1 MSVTAT
7 KVWSGDEDADRPS
20 SVKVQL
26 LKDGEE
32 YATATLK
39 ASNDWTYKWTD
50 LSKNYTWTVKE
61 VDVADGYTDSYNS
74 VMKDDVKTITI
85 TNTYEAEEI
94 PDPETPL
101 DPGTNPTD
109 PGTPVAPGT
118 DIPEENPP
126 KADAPETGDISVL
139 WLALTGLSGSGLAA
153 VSFLGRKKRDE
164 E

>member
-1 MSVTAT
+1 MNVDNGQMRDMTLDDYQIGERIRTIRKRRGMTQEQLAEAANLSV
-7 KVWSGDEDADRPS
+7 PC
-20 SVKVQL
+20 
-26 LKDGEE
+26 
-32 YATATLK
+32 
-39 ASNDWTYKWTD
+39 
-50 LSKNYTWTVKE
+50 
-61 VDVADGYTDSYNS
+61 
-74 VMKDDVKTITI
+74 ITI

-139 WLALTGLSGSGLAA
+139 WLALTGLSGSSLAA